1 MEFTDLMMDNG
12 ELVRIE
18 YPDKFI
24 DDVFETLDNAM
35 KRGDW
40 WSPAQF
46 DGCKAEYIGI
56 SLDRIN
62 MKRVIGML

>member
-18 YPDKFI
+18 YPDEHQDAFFDSI
-24 DDVFETLDNAM
+24 DNAM
-35 KRGDW
+35 KRRDW

-46 DGCKAEYIGI
+46 DGCKVEYLGI
-56 SLDRIN
+56 CLDRVN
-62 MKRVIGML
+62 MNKVIGML